1 MAESYRQCSKE
12 GALNSEE
19 TFAKFQ
25 YCLDTKQRICFPLGF
40 CFPLGDPLNLGNM
53 LNSPGVAVSVLYE
66 SLYFFLIHFFN
77 YYGD

>member
-1 MAESYRQCSKE
+1 MAESYRQCGKE

-25 YCLDTKQRICFPLGF
+25 YCLDTKQRICFPLGY
-40 CFPLGDPLNLGNM
+40 PLNLGNM

-66 SLYFFLIHFFN
+66 CLYFFLIHFFN